1 MFNFV
6 GFMAFIMNQTS
17 MSNNLEIISSKIFTS
32 QSDPK
37 LAQQLSLWHQ
47 GNKRLVFTNGCFD
60 ILHAG
65 HVDYLSRAAELGEK
79 LIVGLNT
86 DASVTRLKGANRPV
100 NSQYARSQLLAALFF
115 VDAVV
120 WFDDDTPYNLIKTIQ
135 PSILVKGGDYNESEI
150 VGSDLVKANNGK
162 VVVMNLVEGYS
173 TSELI
178 RKLTI

>member
-1 MFNFV
+1 MFNF
-6 GFMAFIMNQTS
+6 MAFREFMRKQTS
-17 MSNNLEIISSKIFTS
+17 MGNNLEVISDKIFTS
-32 QSDPK
+32 QSDPRLVK
-37 LAQQLSLWHQ
+37 QLSLWHQ
-47 GNKRLVFTNGCFD
+47 GNKQLVFTNGCFD

-65 HVDYLSRAAELGEK
+65 HVDYLSRAAGLGEK

-86 DASVTRLKGANRPV
+86 DASVARLKGPNRPV
-100 NSQYARSQLLAALFF
+100 NSQYARSQLLGALFF

-120 WFDDDTPYNLIKTIQ
+120 LFDEDTPYELIRTVQ
-135 PSILVKGGDYNESEI
+135 PSVLVKGGDYKESEI

-162 VVVMNLVEGYS
+162 VVVMSLVKGYS